1 MKALEMKIA
10 VPEVNG
16 GRCVPAKM
24 KDGHALAKLEIG
36 ENKTSSITES
46 ELECRIN
53 PNTFAMCGVLQV
65 LCGKAAMEHGADLDA
80 VRDHMWDI
88 YEAAMMDLQKGE

>member
-1 MKALEMKIA
+1 MGTDLESSLTLKSKEGKVFM
-10 VPEVNG
+10 ETVN
-16 GRCVPAKM
+16 M
-24 KDGHALAKLEIG
+24 
-36 ENKTSSITES
+36 
-46 ELECRIN
+46 
-53 PNTFAMCGVLQV
+53 TFEQMCAMCGVLQV